1 MKVDTPAACA
11 LVRDLKSDR
20 DPQVRQEAEEALH
33 ALGDSGIQQA
43 SHK

>member
-1 MKVDTPAACA
+1 
-11 LVRDLKSDR
+11 VRDLRSDR
-20 DPQVRQEAEEALH
+20 DVLVRQEAEEALS